1 MKRIEMSIEEIHEVT
16 LAILKKIDA
25 IAEEIGIRY
34 FMAYGSLIGV
44 VRHRGFIPW
53 DDDLDMMMIREDYEK
68 FLAYFEEHEQELVPY
83 KIFNNRNNAG
93 YPHMIT
99 RVCNVEYPIEVDNE
113 IPCGMGVFVDIYPID
128 PMGNDEKEWERVM
141 HYRQQLI
148 AGSYYASRI
157 RFEKL
162 CKEKGTGLFP

>member
-99 RVCNVEYPIEVDNE
+99 GVQCR
-113 IPCGMGVFVDIYPID
+113 IPDRSG
-128 PMGNDEKEWERVM
+128 
-141 HYRQQLI
+141 
-148 AGSYYASRI
+148 
-157 RFEKL
+157 
-162 CKEKGTGLFP
+162 

>member
-53 DDDLDMMMIREDYEK
+53 DDDLDMMMK
-68 FLAYFEEHEQELVPY
+68 NFLHTL
-83 KIFNNRNNAG
+83 KSTNRNLC
-93 YPHMIT
+93 HT
-99 RVCNVEYPIEVDNE
+99 RFLTTVTMLVIH
-113 IPCGMGVFVDIYPID
+113 I
-128 PMGNDEKEWERVM
+128 
-141 HYRQQLI
+141 
-148 AGSYYASRI
+148 
-157 RFEKL
+157 
-162 CKEKGTGLFP
+162 

>member
-53 DDDLDMMMIREDYEK
+53 DDDLDMMIMK
-68 FLAYFEEHEQELVPY
+68 NFLHTL
-83 KIFNNRNNAG
+83 KSTNRNLC
-93 YPHMIT
+93 HT
-99 RVCNVEYPIEVDNE
+99 RFLTTVTMLVIH
-113 IPCGMGVFVDIYPID
+113 I
-128 PMGNDEKEWERVM
+128 
-141 HYRQQLI
+141 
-148 AGSYYASRI
+148 
-157 RFEKL
+157 
-162 CKEKGTGLFP
+162 